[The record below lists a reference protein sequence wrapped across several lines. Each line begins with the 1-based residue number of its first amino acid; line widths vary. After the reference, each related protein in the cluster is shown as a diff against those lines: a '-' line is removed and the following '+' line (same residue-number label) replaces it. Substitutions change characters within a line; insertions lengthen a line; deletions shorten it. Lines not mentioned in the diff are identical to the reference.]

1 MLTDSRRLV
10 FPESTLFFALYGAR
24 REGQDFIADLYLRGV
39 RNFVVYQKLLVED
52 YPEANFI
59 IVKSTLRALQLLA
72 IFHRQQFD
80 LPVIGITGS
89 NGKTIVKE
97 WLNQL
102 LEDRYRIVRSP
113 RSYNSQIGVP
123 LSVWQIAYT
132 NDLALIE
139 AGISQTGE
147 MKVLEEIIHPTIGV
161 FTNIGEAHDQGFENT
176 QAKILEKLELFIHAS
191 VLIYPSD
198 QTVLEKTVLA
208 WHFMHPSTRL
218 FPIGKNAEATLQIKN

>member
-1 MLTDSRRLV
+1 M
-10 FPESTLFFALYGAR
+10 
-24 REGQDFIADLYLRGV
+24 
-39 RNFVVYQKLLVED
+39 LVERLSGSEF
-52 YPEANFI
+52 YSGE
-59 IVKSTLRALQLLA
+59 KQSSRLYRSLA

-102 LEDRYRIVRSP
+102 LEDRYRIVAVP

-123 LSVWQIAYT
+123 LSVWQISET

-147 MKVLEEIIHPTIGV
+147 MKILEEIIKPTIGV

-176 QAKILEKLELFIHAS
+176 HAKILEKLELFIQATI
-191 VLIYPSD
+191 LIYPSD
-198 QTVLEKTVLA
+198 QNG
-208 WHFMHPSTRL
+208 
-218 FPIGKNAEATLQIKN
+218 IGKSHPGLAFPASLIRLISIGTMRRAMIQIEKYSKTNRQNCNNAYLQK